1 MRVRFIDTSII
12 MNLLEIPGKCS
23 DAERVKA
30 DFKSIVESGEVLI
43 LPFSTII
50 ESGNHIAHIA
60 VGRIRRERSLIFKEF
75 LEKTANNEAPWKLY
89 GVKLEKDDLLALAE
103 KFPDYALQYEMGL
116 GDMSIIHFYEK
127 YKEETPAVGHI
138 MIWSTDRHLSGYEE
152 DVAIRRRM
160 DR

>member
-1 MRVRFIDTSII
+1 

-30 DFKSIVESGEVLI
+30 DFKSIVESG
-43 LPFSTII
+43 
-50 ESGNHIAHIA
+50 NHIAHIA
-60 VGRIRRERSLIFKEF
+60 DGRIRRERSLIFKEF